1 VVLEDALIKPRM
13 LNLREASVDDATMG
27 QGESTCSCNRKSITG
42 ELSSASVFR
51 DISLSVCATGMQGGP
66 HRDVAAENCLFR
78 KLSQAVTVC
87 IAIRCE
93 AQAMSLIT

>member
-1 VVLEDALIKPRM
+1 MMQPWDKGNQLAP
-13 LNLREASVDDATMG
+13 
-27 QGESTCSCNRKSITG
+27 CNRKSITG

-93 AQAMSLIT
+93 AQAMSLIK